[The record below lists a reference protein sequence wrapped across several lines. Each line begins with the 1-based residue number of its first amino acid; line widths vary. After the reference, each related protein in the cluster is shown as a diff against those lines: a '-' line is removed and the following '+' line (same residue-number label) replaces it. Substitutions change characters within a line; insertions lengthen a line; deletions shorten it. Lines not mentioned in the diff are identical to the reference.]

1 MIRSMT
7 GFATKSLVFT
17 LEDGSKAQVAISLKS
32 LNSRFFEVTCKLP
45 YPLSNLETDITKLLK
60 SHLYRGHVYFTINTN
75 TPNAFK
81 SVVEPSLSI
90 VHEYL
95 NAIDLIKKECKM
107 EGSLSLDNL
116 LQLPNVFNLAEKNLD
131 AASTELILNTTK
143 SLLDDVIKAQ
153 EIEGKSLLEDIV
165 QRITIMQKEIDLIE
179 QNSAGLM
186 ETQKNKVHLALQE
199 MGEEQL
205 KTNDIHK
212 NTLYALLDKMDI
224 HEEIVRF
231 KSHLKSLNA
240 HLTSDSIEKGKRLD
254 FTMQELAREINTI
267 AAKCSDAAIG
277 ALAINVKV
285 ELEKARE
292 QTQNIV

>member
-1 MIRSMT
+1 MT

-45 YPLSNLETDITKLLK
+45 YPLSNLETELTKLLK
-60 SHLYRGHVYFTINTN
+60 RDLYRGHIYFTINTN

-95 NAIDLIKKECKM
+95 NAIEIIKKDCKL
-107 EGSLSLDNL
+107 EGSLTLDNI
-116 LQLPNVFNLAEKNLD
+116 LQLPNVFNLAEKSLD
-131 AASTELILNTTK
+131 AASTELILKTTK
-143 SLLDDVIKAQ
+143 QLVDEVIRAQ
-153 EIEGKSLLEDIV
+153 ESEGKTLQEDIS
-165 QRITIMQKEIDLIE
+165 QRIAIMQKEIEAIE
-179 QNSAGLM
+179 HSSADLM
-186 ETQKNKVHLALQE
+186 EAQKNKLHLALQE
-199 MGEEQL
+199 MTEDEN
-205 KTNDIHK
+205 KANDLHK
-212 NTLYALLDKMDI
+212 NTLYNLLDKMDI

-231 KSHLKSLNA
+231 KSHLKNLSA
-240 HLTSDSIEKGKRLD
+240 HLQEASIEKGKRLD
-254 FTMQELAREINTI
+254 FTLQELAREINTI
-267 AAKCSDAAIG
+267 AAKCSDATIG
-277 ALAINVKV
+277 SLAINVKV

>member
-45 YPLSNLETDITKLLK
+45 YPLSNLETEINKILK
-60 SHLYRGHVYFTINTN
+60 KHLYRGHIYFTINTN

-81 SVVEPSLSI
+81 SVVEPALSI
-90 VHEYL
+90 IHEYL
-95 NAIDLIKKECKM
+95 TAINTIKKECSIQ
-107 EGSLSLDNL
+107 ESPSLDTI

-131 AASTELILNTTK
+131 PASTELILQTTK
-143 SLLDDVIKAQ
+143 QLVDEVIKAQ
-153 EIEGKSLLEDIV
+153 EAEGKMLLDDIM
-165 QRITIMQKEIDLIE
+165 QRIAIMEKEIDEIE
-179 QNSAGLM
+179 KNSATLM
-186 ETQKNKVHLALQE
+186 EAQKTKLHQALQE
-199 MGEEQL
+199 MTTDEQ
-205 KTNDIHK
+205 KANDLHK
-212 NTLYALLDKMDI
+212 NTLYSLLDKMDI

-231 KSHLKSLNA
+231 KSHLKSLSA
-240 HLTSDSIEKGKRLD
+240 HLNSSDIEKGKRLD
-254 FTMQELAREINTI
+254 FTLQELAREINTI
-267 AAKCSDAAIG
+267 AAKCSDATIG
-277 ALAINVKV
+277 SLAINVKV

>member
-32 LNSRFFEVTCKLP
+32 LNSRFFEVTSKLP
-45 YPLSNLETDITKLLK
+45 YPLSNLETEITKLLK
-60 SHLYRGHVYFTINTN
+60 RYLYRGHIYFTINTN

-95 NAIDLIKKECKM
+95 NAIGIIKKECNL
-107 EGSLSLDNL
+107 EGSPTLENI
-116 LQLPNVFNLAEKNLD
+116 LQLPNVFNLAEKSLD
-131 AASTELILNTTK
+131 AASTALILETTK
-143 SLLDDVIKAQ
+143 QLVDEVIHAQ
-153 EIEGKSLLEDIV
+153 EIEGKTLLEDIN
-165 QRITIMQKEIDLIE
+165 QRIAIMQKEIDEIE
-179 QNSAGLM
+179 RDSATLM
-186 ETQKNKVHLALQE
+186 EAQKGKLHTALQE
-199 MGEEQL
+199 VTQDEN
-205 KTNDIHK
+205 KANDLHK
-212 NTLYALLDKMDI
+212 NTLYTLLDKMDI

-231 KSHLKSLNA
+231 KTHLKSLTA
-240 HLTSDSIEKGKRLD
+240 HLQSDSIEKGKRLD
-254 FTMQELAREINTI
+254 FTLQELAREINTI
-267 AAKCSDAAIG
+267 AAKCSDATIG
-277 ALAINVKV
+277 SLAINVKV

>member
-45 YPLSNLETDITKLLK
+45 YPLSNLETEITKLLK
-60 SHLYRGHVYFTINTN
+60 KHLYRGHIYFTINTN

-81 SVVEPSLSI
+81 SVVEPALSI
-90 VHEYL
+90 IREYL
-95 NAIDLIKKECKM
+95 KAIDVIKKECGVQ
-107 EGSLSLDNL
+107 ESPSLNTI

-131 AASTELILNTTK
+131 SASTELILQTTK
-143 SLLDDVIKAQ
+143 QLVDEVIKAQ
-153 EIEGKSLLEDIV
+153 EIEGKTLLDDIM
-165 QRITIMQKEIDLIE
+165 QRITIMQKEIDEIE
-179 QNSAGLM
+179 HNSADLM
-186 ETQKNKVHLALQE
+186 EAQKAKLHQALQE
-199 MGEEQL
+199 MTTDEQ
-205 KTNDIHK
+205 KSNDLHK
-212 NTLYALLDKMDI
+212 NTLYSLLDKMDI

-231 KSHLKSLNA
+231 KSHLKSLSA
-240 HLTSDSIEKGKRLD
+240 HLNSAEVEKGKRLD
-254 FTMQELAREINTI
+254 FTLQELAREINTI

-277 ALAINVKV
+277 SLAINVKV

>member
-32 LNSRFFEVTCKLP
+32 LNSRFFEVTCRLP
-45 YPLSNLETDITKLLK
+45 YPLSNLETDLTKLLK
-60 SHLYRGHVYFTINTN
+60 QHLYRGHIYFTINTN

-95 NAIDLIKKECKM
+95 NAIEILKKDCKL
-107 EGSLSLDNL
+107 EGSLTLDNV
-116 LQLPNVFNLAEKNLD
+116 LQLPNVFNLAEKSLD
-131 AASTELILNTTK
+131 AASTELILKTTK
-143 SLLDDVIKAQ
+143 QLIDDVIASQ
-153 EIEGKSLLEDIV
+153 EVEGKTLLEDIA
-165 QRITIMQKEIDLIE
+165 QRITIMQNEIDEIE
-179 QNSAGLM
+179 QSSAHLM
-186 ETQKNKVHLALQE
+186 EAQKAKLHEALKE
-199 MGEEQL
+199 MGEDEH
-205 KTNDIHK
+205 KANDLHK
-212 NTLYALLDKMDI
+212 NTLYSLLDKMDI

-231 KSHLKSLNA
+231 KSHLKN
-240 HLTSDSIEKGKRLD
+240 LTSTLQSDVIEKGKRLD
-254 FTMQELAREINTI
+254 FTLQELAREINTI
-267 AAKCSDAAIG
+267 AAKCSDATIG
-277 ALAINVKV
+277 SLAINVKV

>member
-45 YPLSNLETDITKLLK
+45 YPLSNLETDITKILK
-60 SHLYRGHVYFTINTN
+60 QYLYRGHIYFTINTN

-81 SVVEPSLSI
+81 SVVEPALSI
-90 VHEYL
+90 IHEYL
-95 NAIDLIKKECKM
+95 TAINTIKKECGIQ
-107 EGSLSLDNL
+107 ESPSLNTI

-131 AASTELILNTTK
+131 SASTELILQTTK
-143 SLLDDVIKAQ
+143 QLVDEVIKAQ
-153 EIEGKSLLEDIV
+153 EVEGKILLDDIM
-165 QRITIMQKEIDLIE
+165 QRIAIMQKEIDEIE
-179 QNSAGLM
+179 KNSATLM
-186 ETQKNKVHLALQE
+186 EAQKTKLHQALQE
-199 MGEEQL
+199 MTPDEQKSNEL
-205 KTNDIHK
+205 HK
-212 NTLYALLDKMDI
+212 NTLYSLLDKMDI

-231 KSHLKSLNA
+231 KSHLKSLSA
-240 HLTSDSIEKGKRLD
+240 HLNSSDVEKGKRLD
-254 FTMQELAREINTI
+254 FTLQELAREINTI
-267 AAKCSDAAIG
+267 AAKCSDATIG
-277 ALAINVKV
+277 SLAINVKV

>member
-45 YPLSNLETDITKLLK
+45 YPLSNLETEITKLLK
-60 SHLYRGHVYFTINTN
+60 QHLYRGHIYFTINTN

-95 NAIDLIKKECKM
+95 HAIDIIKKDCKL
-107 EGSLSLDNL
+107 EGSLTLDNI
-116 LQLPNVFNLAEKNLD
+116 LQLPNVFNLAEKSLD
-131 AASTELILNTTK
+131 AASTELILQTTK
-143 SLLDDVIKAQ
+143 QLIDEVIETQ
-153 EIEGKSLLEDIV
+153 EVEGKTLHEDIT
-165 QRITIMQKEIDLIE
+165 QRIAIMQKEIETIE
-179 QNSAGLM
+179 HNSAGLM
-186 ETQKNKVHLALQE
+186 EAQKEKLHAALKE
-199 MGEEQL
+199 MTEDET
-205 KTNDIHK
+205 KANDFHK
-212 NTLYALLDKMDI
+212 NTLYTLLDKMDI

-231 KSHLKSLNA
+231 KTHLKSLTA
-240 HLTSDSIEKGKRLD
+240 HLKSDSIEKGKRLD
-254 FTMQELAREINTI
+254 FTLQELAREINTI
-267 AAKCSDAAIG
+267 AAKCSDATIG
-277 ALAINVKV
+277 SLAINVKV

>member
-7 GFATKSLVFT
+7 GFATKSLIFT

-45 YPLSNLETDITKLLK
+45 YPLSNLETEITRLLK
-60 SHLYRGHVYFTINTN
+60 KHLYRGHIYFTINTN

-81 SVVEPSLSI
+81 SVVEPALSI

-95 NAIDLIKKECKM
+95 NAINIIKKECKI
-107 EGSLSLDNL
+107 EGMPSFDTI

-131 AASTELILNTTK
+131 TASTELILQTTK
-143 SLLDDVIKAQ
+143 QLIDEVIQAQEVEGKILLDDIM
-153 EIEGKSLLEDIV
+153 
-165 QRITIMQKEIDLIE
+165 QRIEIMHKEIDAIE
-179 QNSAGLM
+179 HNSADLM
-186 ETQKNKVHLALQE
+186 ETQKTKLHQALQE
-199 MGEEQL
+199 MSTDEH
-205 KTNDIHK
+205 KTNELHK
-212 NTLYALLDKMDI
+212 NTLYSLLDKMDI

-231 KSHLKSLNA
+231 KSHLKSLAA
-240 HLTSDSIEKGKRLD
+240 HLQSASVEKGKRLD
-254 FTMQELAREINTI
+254 FTLQELAREINTI
-267 AAKCSDAAIG
+267 AAKCSDATIG
-277 ALAINVKV
+277 SLAINVKV